1 MSFEEIEEWIQKYIT
16 DNNITLNDT
25 EIYDNLEFDNY
36 DGKRKKIYDS
46 SYLKL
51 YELYTIR
58 STQKFVHAFL
68 QCISRNYRRIFP
80 SDITMRIYNIN
91 GTPVSGI
98 TARYVRRRETLIDLG
113 KKIVPFLIEKIKNEP
128 KITSV
133 KFNEI
138 NRDID
143 SYDIIDALSK
153 TFKVNIIII
162 STNNT
167 VFLSS
172 INDPVICIR
181 QIYLTNISYYKS
193 ILIDDTT
200 VIPYEQERVDYIKK
214 IRILP
219 KQITYTEI
227 PDKVDKVVGT
237 EQETLDTNTE
247 LDLICT
253 TFSAKKD
260 KSFTFFRIP
269 YITKY
274 NLTVY
279 GFDADKKLVF
289 LEKKDLSFINEYINY
304 YGNIKEYEKNKTIL
318 EKIRDFLT

>member
-25 EIYDNLEFDNY
+25 EIYDNLEYDNNE
-36 DGKRKKIYDS
+36 GKRKKIYES
-46 SYLKL
+46 SYLTL

-91 GTPVSGI
+91 GKPVSGI

-113 KKIVPFLIEKIKNEP
+113 NKIVPFLLQKIKNEP

-162 STNNT
+162 SSKTN
-167 VFLSS
+167 VFFSS
-172 INDPVICIR
+172 SNDPVICIR
-181 QIYLTNISYYKS
+181 HIYLTNISYYNS
-193 ILIDDTT
+193 ILINDTT

-214 IRILP
+214 IRISP
-219 KQITYTEI
+219 QQITYTEM
-227 PDKVDKVVGT
+227 PNKLDKGVGT

-269 YITKY
+269 YVTKY
-274 NLTVY
+274 HFTVY
-279 GFDADKKLVF
+279 GFDEDKKLVF
-289 LEKKDLSFINEYINY
+289 LEKKDLSFIDEYINY
-304 YGNIKEYEKNKTIL
+304 YGNQEKYKQNKTVL
-318 EKIRDFLT
+318 EKIRNFLT

>member
-1 MSFEEIEEWIQKYIT
+1 MSFEEIEGWIQKYIT

-25 EIYDNLEFDNY
+25 EIYDNLEFDNS

-46 SYLKL
+46 SSLKL

-91 GTPVSGI
+91 GKPVSGI

-113 KKIVPFLIEKIKNEP
+113 NKIVPFLLQKIKKES

-181 QIYLTNISYYKS
+181 QIYLTNISYYNS
-193 ILIDDTT
+193 ILINDTT

-214 IRILP
+214 IRISLQ
-219 KQITYTEI
+219 QITYTEI
-227 PDKVDKVVGT
+227 PDKLDKGVGT

-253 TFSAKKD
+253 TFRAKKD

-289 LEKKDLSFINEYINY
+289 LEKKDLSFINEYISY
-304 YGNIKEYEKNKTIL
+304 YDNIKEYEKNKMVL
-318 EKIRDFLT
+318 EKIRQFLR